1 MNTNLNLSYKPLTD
15 EEIKNFKA
23 TPQKCINHFR
33 TLTEKE
39 EYLISS
45 SILDFLYFLNTNLET
60 YKYYLAML
68 YKKFNR
74 DTIYQYYLEY
84 VAKSPE
90 IEKFLNSNFEVLVD
104 VREYINYYFNERK
117 DKYGNSLNHIFSI
130 QKVVFANMDDKI
142 KHYFERYNF
151 VKEVEAIIKYC
162 RYHYPNIEEIPEN
175 HKIRIIRKIETTIF
189 FKNAPNSI
197 LEMLP

>member
-1 MNTNLNLSYKPLTD
+1 MNTNQNFIYKPLTE
-15 EEIKNFKA
+15 EEIKKFKA
-23 TPQKCINHFR
+23 KPDKCVNHFK

-90 IEKFLNSNFEVLVD
+90 IEKILNNNFEVLVD
-104 VREYINYYFNERK
+104 IREYINYYFDERK
-117 DKYGNSLNHIFSI
+117 DEYGNNLNHIFAL
-130 QKVVFANMDDKI
+130 QKALFSDINIKI
-142 KHYFERYNF
+142 NHYFQQYNF
-151 VKEVEAIIKYC
+151 VPEVKAIIKYC
-162 RYHYPNIEEIPEN
+162 RYHYPNIEEIPHE
-175 HKIRIIRKIETTIF
+175 HKIRIIRKIETTF
-189 FKNAPNSI
+189 FLPKAPNSI
-197 LEMLP
+197 LETVF